1 MAHRRRIPASERPVT
16 PRKCWRA
23 IRRSTRACRGSS
35 LTRSADGGH
44 LTAMSDR
51 PVDDGTY
58 TILADSDTPR
68 RLSDKQIDT
77 STETCV
83 CTTNTKIKS
92 KVISGQ
98 PRR

>member
-1 MAHRRRIPASERPVT
+1 
-16 PRKCWRA
+16 
-23 IRRSTRACRGSS
+23 
-35 LTRSADGGH
+35 
-44 LTAMSDR
+44 MSDR

-77 STETCV
+77 SAETCV

-98 PRR
+98 PHR

>member
-1 MAHRRRIPASERPVT
+1 
-16 PRKCWRA
+16 
-23 IRRSTRACRGSS
+23 
-35 LTRSADGGH
+35 
-44 LTAMSDR
+44 MSDR